1 MATDVAK
8 AIPED
13 SESKLTKDKETS
25 DEDLSE
31 EDRQLRDEL
40 YMLLQ
45 RLEETNTK
53 LYDPALES
61 LKTLIKSSTTSMTSV
76 PKPLKFLR
84 PQYERIKAVYEK
96 IENENTKASCAEVI
110 SVVGMVMYDNPEF
123 KTDTLKYRLLSK
135 NDEIGIWGHEYV
147 RLLTKQIVEVW
158 DEIDIGEADESTQ
171 ATEKQKEEYLELV
184 EKILPYLMDHNA
196 ESEAIDLCMEI
207 ERLEYL
213 EKYTTELNFQRVC
226 LYLIGCASYIPDP
239 ENAKVYRCAQSIYR
253 KYKDLGNALRYALR
267 LNDEALARSIFNEA
281 ASLPT
286 SKYGASGNLV
296 RRQLAYLLGKHQ
308 FIVPYEEVLVEE
320 DEDLAE
326 MLGNTRLSEHFL
338 SLARELDI
346 MEPKLP
352 EDVYKQHLE
361 PVRLT
366 MTAMMDSV
374 RTHTAASY
382 VNGLVNCGFGQEKM
396 IQEDVTDPNWLTR
409 QKELGKMTAVASLG
423 WVMLWD
429 VDTGLSQIDKYLY
442 AVDDYTQAGALL
454 GCGIVN
460 CGVKNECDPA
470 LALLS
475 AYVEHQTDVLSRAAI
490 IGIGV
495 AYAGSNKAE
504 SINHLLPAILD
515 SSSSRLQ
522 HACLAAL
529 SAGMIAVGSLNA
541 EVTSTIL
548 QTMLERPA
556 SHWNNTFSKFMAL
569 GLALTCLG
577 RQEEAE
583 AILASLEA
591 VTEPMK
597 SMAHM
602 MCDVC
607 AYACSGNVLKIQKLL
622 HVLSEKYEEKSDKVD
637 KAKATM
643 AEKAKAKDHHHHK
656 KDARRGG
663 STGSSSGRRTRRHAN
678 STGSKTSDS
687 PSAEEPMQ
695 VDEQPAST
703 NEDSSPPGFDY
714 HAHQGLAVLGV
725 AIIAMGEEVGLDMAF
740 RMFGHLLRF
749 GETPIKRIVPL
760 ALALCYVSNPQLKVL
775 DTLSKFSHDSD
786 AELCFNSILAMGI
799 VGAGTNN
806 ARLAAMLRQLA
817 SYHCRDPY
825 NLFLVRLAQG
835 LTYLGKGTL
844 TLSPWHSDHGLFRP
858 VSLAGLL
865 TLLVSCLEMRLT
877 FMGRSDYLIFYL
889 TPAIQPRLLMTFDKD
904 LKPLAVTVRVGQAV
918 DVVGQAGRP
927 KTITGFQTHTTPV
940 LLAHGERAELATDE
954 YVPVTNLPLEGFV
967 ILTKNPS
974 YEKPA
979 V

>member
-1 MATDVAK
+1 MATDIVK
-8 AIPED
+8 TIPED
-13 SESKLTKDKETS
+13 SESKLAKDKEII

-45 RLEETNTK
+45 RLEEPNTK

-84 PQYERIKAVYEK
+84 PQYGRIKAVYEK
-96 IENENTKASCAEVI
+96 VQNENTKASCAEVV

-135 NDEIGIWGHEYV
+135 NDDIGIWGHEYV

-158 DEIDIGEADESTQ
+158 DEIDTGEADEPTQ
-171 ATEKQKEEYLELV
+171 PADKQKEEYLELV

-239 ENAKVYRCAQSIYR
+239 ENVKVYRCAQSIYR
-253 KYKDLGNALRYALR
+253 KYKDFGNALRYALR

-286 SKYGASGNLV
+286 SKFGASGNVV

-308 FIVPYEEVLVEE
+308 FIVPYEEVLMEE
-320 DEDLAE
+320 EEDLAE

-346 MEPKLP
+346 MDPKLP

-361 PVRLT
+361 PVRLSV
-366 MTAMMDSV
+366 TAMMDSV

-382 VNGLVNCGFGQEKM
+382 VNGLVNCGFGKEKM
-396 IQEDVTDPNWLTR
+396 IQDDGKDGSWLSR
-409 QKELGKMTAVASLG
+409 QKDLGKMTAVASLG

-442 AVDDYTQAGALL
+442 AVDDHTQAGALL
-454 GCGIVN
+454 GCGVVN

-495 AYAGSNKAE
+495 AYAGSNKVE

-515 SSSSRLQ
+515 TSTSRLQ

-529 SAGMIAVGSLNA
+529 SAGMIAVGSLNE

-556 SHWNNTFSKFMAL
+556 AHWNNTFSKFMAL

-607 AYACSGNVLKIQKLL
+607 AYACSGNVLKIQQLL
-622 HVLSEKYEEKSDKVD
+622 HILSEKYEEKSDKID
-637 KAKATM
+637 KAKASI
-643 AEKAKAKDHHHHK
+643 AEKAKAKDHHHHR
-656 KDARRGG
+656 KDARRGA

-678 STGSKTSDS
+678 STGSKTSES
-687 PSAEEPMQ
+687 LPAEEPMQ
-695 VDEQPAST
+695 VDEQPASA
-703 NEDSSPPGFDY
+703 NEDSSPAGFDY

-786 AELCFNSILAMGI
+786 AELCYNSILAMGI
-799 VGAGTNN
+799 VGAGTNS

-858 VSLAGLL
+858 
-865 TLLVSCLEMRLT
+865 
-877 FMGRSDYLIFYL
+877 
-889 TPAIQPRLLMTFDKD
+889 PRLLMTFDKD

-974 YEKPA
+974 YEKP
-979 V
+979 VV